1 MDTPTAIGIMN
12 SVLGSMSTSDPN
24 YSNFVSAINAFGTS
38 PVMSKEDALDVM
50 DDVYWN
56 LDSQNTLRS
65 SMATALAYLAKTV
78 NPDKPYPT
86 VRG

>member
-12 SVLGSMSTSDPN
+12 SVLGSMSISNPN
-24 YSNFVSAINAFGTS
+24 RSNFVSAINAFGTS
-38 PVMSKEDALDVM
+38 PVMSQEDALDVM
-50 DDVYWN
+50 DDVYWDM
-56 LDSQNTLRS
+56 DSQNTLKS
-65 SMATALAYLAKTV
+65 SMSDALAYLAETV